1 MGSLV
6 IGLLNRFSAAAC
18 LALLYIAESGVP
30 VRVPP
35 EAVISTF
42 HRTYHA
48 DRAFAGTC

>member
-1 MGSLV
+1 VGSLV